1 MKNHCRPL
9 RAYLI
14 WGASAAAVV
23 SALGAQAAVLGHSRV
38 ISAPNEPLRIAVQL
52 KDLSPEEIDSLT
64 ATIAPTSAWHEAGL
78 QAPVD
83 LSSFRLITAAAAQPN
98 AVQLILESSQVANQ
112 PVIDVLVDIETQV
125 SKQRHQ
131 VSVLQAPLPAPVVL
145 TQIADVGSQSP
156 LAPTTASPTTT
167 ARSVTKASIHRV
179 QSGQTLSHIA
189 RRYRSDRYSDQQFMA
204 ALLELNPQAF
214 IHGNLHLVR
223 AGASLTIPNAEAV
236 AAISPE
242 QAQQIYQTHLRWF
255 NDYKQGLAQG
265 QPLQPLVTLSSATT
279 QTGSV
284 PLPSN
289 STPVASSTSTAEPAA
304 STDRLE
310 LAAEET
316 QSEQSDQQMALAQ
329 DLAYSAQ
336 RLAEIEAPTLNETVL
351 SSTDSSTQNTQN
363 QNSSEASA
371 RAQSTVM
378 PESMVATPNTEVGEG
393 ESGAKGT
400 SESQS
405 WVQTYLGWAL
415 ALLILVVLSITWFL
429 RRSNTSRLDVL
440 DELTPSAARMRDK
453 LEKNNDNFA
462 PQTDEVE
469 FREIK

>member
-98 AVQLILESSQVANQ
+98 AVQLILESSQIANQ

-145 TQIADVGSQSP
+145 TQIADVGFQSP
-156 LAPTTASPTTT
+156 LAPTIASPTT
-167 ARSVTKASIHRV
+167 ARAVTKASTHRV

-223 AGASLTIPNAEAV
+223 AGASLTIPSAEAV

-265 QPLQPLVTLSSATT
+265 QPLQPLVTPSSATT

-289 STPVASSTSTAEPAA
+289 STPVTSSASTAEPATS

-316 QSEQSDQQMALAQ
+316 QSEQSDQQVALAQ

-351 SSTDSSTQNTQN
+351 SSTDSS
-363 QNSSEASA
+363 EASA

-378 PESMVATPNTEVGEG
+378 PESMAATPNTEVGEA
-393 ESGAKGT
+393 ESGAQDA

-405 WVQTYLGWAL
+405 WVHTYLGWAL